1 MLLWGDRTRKRPGEF
16 APVIR
21 RNGQEIEMVELVWG
35 LRPRNAEDGPIINIR
50 SEGRTFPTHRCLVPA
65 IDFFFRDQSE
75 ARRRWRFTLA
85 DGDSFYLAGIWR
97 QASDDWPEAYAVL
110 TTASNPDVAPVNDR
124 QMVVIPDWTGWT
136 GWHPRKNCSAL
147 SQPAPSGASSFA
159 DSAMRPHS
167 VHAATPSL
175 CAGQVQVQ
183 VRMTTR

>member
-1 MLLWGDRTRKRPGEF
+1 MAEMSDRLDGRADHMLRLWGDRTRKRPREL

-124 QMVVIPDWTGWT
+124 QMVVIPRAARLDWLDGLA
-136 GWHPRKNCSAL
+136 PQEELLRSL
-147 SQPAPSGASSFA
+147 PAGTF
-159 DSAMRPHS
+159 RRE
-167 VHAATPSL
+167 L
-175 CAGQVQVQ
+175 
-183 VRMTTR
+183 VR